1 MSLAGNVKL
10 FILYY
15 RLSAPFLRGSEKEQL
30 ICNLDSRYAENPG
43 ECLLFDWIEIIKD
56 HLQTLE
62 HDNAF
67 VEPTFFDLHSVINEQ
82 SYDAS
87 SSSNSLTAKGN
98 KEHNKPGKASVESCC
113 DIGALQITQNQLNR
127 DSTHELLIC
136 PEIYTG
142 NVIEDR
148 KSVFQGHFARVDDVQ
163 NVRLVLDKLLENKK
177 IKHATHPTMYAYRI
191 QQKGNLNLHYET
203 LYCLYIF

>member
-1 MSLAGNVKL
+1 MKL
-10 FILYY
+10 FILHY

-30 ICNLDSRYAENPG
+30 ICNLDSRYADNPG

-67 VEPTFFDLHSVINEQ
+67 VEPTSFDPKSVINDQ

-87 SSSNSLTAKGN
+87 SSSKSLTAKGN
-98 KEHNKPGKASVESCC
+98 TNHNKLEKASVESCC
-113 DIGALQITQNQLNR
+113 DIGALQITKFQPNR
-127 DSTHELLIC
+127 DSTHDILIC

-142 NVIEDR
+142 SVIEDR
-148 KSVFQGHFARVDDVQ
+148 KSVFQGHFARVEEVQ
-163 NVRLVLDKLLENKK
+163 DVRLVLDKLLENKK

-191 QQKGNLNLHYET
+191 QQKGNLKSHYENIIV
-203 LYCLYIF
+203 Y

>member
-1 MSLAGNVKL
+1 MKL
-10 FILYY
+10 FILHY

-30 ICNLDSRYAENPG
+30 ICNLDSRYADNPG

-62 HDNAF
+62 HDNGF
-67 VEPTFFDLHSVINEQ
+67 VEPTFFDTHSVINDQ

-87 SSSNSLTAKGN
+87 SSSKSLTPKGDT
-98 KEHNKPGKASVESCC
+98 EHKKLGQASVENCC

-127 DSTHELLIC
+127 DSTHEVRIY

-148 KSVFQGHFARVDDVQ
+148 KSVFQGHFARVDDVRY
-163 NVRLVLDKLLENKK
+163 VRVVLEKLMENKK

-191 QQKGNLNLHYET
+191 QQKGNLNSHSEIL
-203 LYCLYIF
+203 

>member
-1 MSLAGNVKL
+1 MKL
-10 FILYY
+10 FVLNY

-43 ECLLFDWIEIIKD
+43 ECLLFDWIEMIKD

-67 VEPTFFDLHSVINEQ
+67 DEPTFFDPHSVINDQ

-87 SSSNSLTAKGN
+87 SSSKSLTAKGN
-98 KEHNKPGKASVESCC
+98 TQHNRHGNTSVEGCC
-113 DIGALQITQNQLNR
+113 DIGALQITKLQPNR
-127 DSTHELLIC
+127 DRTNDVLIC

-148 KSVFQGHFARVDDVQ
+148 KSVFQGHFASVDDVQ
-163 NVRLVLDKLLENKK
+163 NVPLVLEKLLENKK

-191 QQKGNLNLHYET
+191 QQKGNLNLHYKM
-203 LYCLYIF
+203 LYCLFILNF

>member
-1 MSLAGNVKL
+1 MGCKLKL
-10 FILYY
+10 FILHY

-62 HDNAF
+62 HENAF
-67 VEPTFFDLHSVINEQ
+67 VEPTFFDPNAVINEQ

-87 SSSNSLTAKGN
+87 SSSKSPASKGAT
-98 KEHNKPGKASVESCC
+98 EHNKLEKASVESCC
-113 DIGALQITQNQLNR
+113 DIGALQITKFQPNR
-127 DSTHELLIC
+127 DSTHDVLIC

-142 NVIEDR
+142 IVIEDR
-148 KSVFQGHFARVDDVQ
+148 KSVFQGHFARVEEVQ

-191 QQKGNLNLHYET
+191 QQKGNLNSHYQT
-203 LYCLYIF
+203 L

>member
-1 MSLAGNVKL
+1 MFLLN
-10 FILYY
+10 Y

-62 HDNAF
+62 HENAF
-67 VEPTFFDLHSVINEQ
+67 VEPTSFDPHAVINDQ
-82 SYDAS
+82 SYDVYS
-87 SSSNSLTAKGN
+87 SSKSPTEKGN
-98 KEHNKPGKASVESCC
+98 TEHNKLGKASVESCC
-113 DIGALQITQNQLNR
+113 DIGTLQITQNQPNR
-127 DSTHELLIC
+127 DSTQDVLIC

-191 QQKGNLNLHYET
+191 QQKGNLNSHYQT
-203 LYCLYIF
+203 L

>member
-1 MSLAGNVKL
+1 MSFAGKVKL

-62 HDNAF
+62 HDNANL
-67 VEPTFFDLHSVINEQ
+67 EPTFLDPHSVINDQ

-87 SSSNSLTAKGN
+87 SSSKSLTAKGN
-98 KEHNKPGKASVESCC
+98 TEHNKLGKANNESCC

-127 DSTHELLIC
+127 DSTHEVLIC

-148 KSVFQGHFARVDDVQ
+148 KSVFQGHFARVDDVRY
-163 NVRLVLDKLLENKK
+163 VRVVLEKLMEPL
-177 IKHATHPTMYAYRI
+177 IVLPPSGVT
-191 QQKGNLNLHYET
+191 NLT
-203 LYCLYIF
+203 